1 MNIQADKFLALTAML
16 AGFVPAAG
24 CSIKIDGSA
33 SSSESNSNSNSNS
46 NSGATDTTGDTAG
59 TTQDDPTGTTGSGS
73 ATGSSGGTTEEPTT
87 DVPTTTVG
95 TLGTMTS
102 SSTSEGTSTG
112 GVEHDCCEPKDTPG
126 CSDMAIQECVCAEDP
141 ICCGADAGFW
151 DSICVGLV
159 NALGCGMCEIVDTTG
174 EGGSSSGGSTGP

>member
-33 SSSESNSNSNSNS
+33 SSSESNSNSDSNS
-46 NSGATDTTGDTAG
+46 NSGATDTTGATGG
-59 TTQDDPTGTTGSGS
+59 TTQDDPTGTTGTASGTGTS
-73 ATGSSGGTTEEPTT
+73 GATDEPTT
-87 DVPTTTVG
+87 DVPTTTAGTVG
-95 TLGTMTS
+95 TATT
-102 SSTSEGTSTG
+102 TTEGTSTG
-112 GVEHDCCEPKDTPG
+112 DVDHDCREPKDTPG
-126 CSDMAIQECVCAEDP
+126 CSDMAIQDCVCAEDP
-141 ICCGADAGFW
+141 ICCGADAGSW

-174 EGGSSSGGSTGP
+174 EGGSSTSGDTTTE